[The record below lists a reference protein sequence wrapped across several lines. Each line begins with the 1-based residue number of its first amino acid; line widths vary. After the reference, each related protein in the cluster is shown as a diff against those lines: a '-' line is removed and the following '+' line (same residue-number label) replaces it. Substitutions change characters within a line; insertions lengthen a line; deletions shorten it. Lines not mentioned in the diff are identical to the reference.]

1 MQAIITKF
9 IPATNTRGARIKAT
23 AWAGSVTVAYDY
35 SGDASHRRA
44 AQALCEK
51 MGWPTDNWIDGGTP
65 DNSGFAF
72 VRPD

>member
-1 MQAIITKF
+1 MHAIITKYL
-9 IPATNTRGARIKAT
+9 PATNTLGSRIKAT
-23 AWAGSVTVAYDY
+23 AYAGSVTIAYDY
-35 SGDASHRRA
+35 SGDACHRRA

-51 MGWPTDNWIDGGTP
+51 MGWPSDNWIEGGAP

>member
-1 MQAIITKF
+1 MHAIVTKF

-23 AWAGSVTVAYDY
+23 SQAGSVMIAYDY

-72 VRPD
+72 VRAA